1 MNASIPYKL
10 SNRVQRYAW
19 GKHGQDSLIHRLLG
33 SNDTGTLAAELW
45 IGAHSS
51 APSELITEK
60 GNVRLDEAIARQPN
74 AWLGERVV
82 QKFGASLPYLF
93 KVLSVRTALSIQAHP
108 DKQLAAELHA
118 ADPVHYPDA
127 NHKPEMAIAVTDVE
141 VLYGFREI
149 KEIQN
154 FFSIHKPLEALLSP
168 AMRKRLLESSAL
180 EGDRD
185 LLRDLCFEIFHA
197 TEGDLRKCTSELTM
211 SLRSKTV
218 EAPEERW
225 FLSLSDEYPGDVGL
239 LCFFLLNFISMKPG
253 EALFVGPNTPHAYLR
268 GDLLECMA
276 SSDNVVR
283 AGLTNKYKDV
293 ETLLKMLHF
302 RTASAELIVPVPSR
316 EGKNAWRYPAPAL
329 EFFVELLSSS
339 SAESWALD
347 NQSAAM
353 LFCFEGKGKLESAND
368 HLAIGTGEAIFV
380 PATCPPVTLA
390 SPGGK
395 FYHVHVPH

>member
-1 MNASIPYKL
+1 MNSAIPYKL

-33 SNDTGTLAAELW
+33 TNDTGTLAAELW
-45 IGAHSS
+45 IGAHAS
-51 APSELITEK
+51 APSELITED
-60 GNVRLDEAIARQPN
+60 GNFRLDEAIAREPK
-74 AWLGERVV
+74 AWLGEKVV

-108 DKQLAAELHA
+108 DKQLAEELHA
-118 ADPVHYPDA
+118 TDPSHYPDA
-127 NHKPEMAIAVTDVE
+127 NHKPEMAIAVTNVE
-141 VLYGFREI
+141 VLYGFRDI
-149 KEIQN
+149 KEIKH
-154 FFSIHKPLEALLSP
+154 FFSVHKPLESLLSP
-168 AMRKRLLESSAL
+168 EMKARLVDTAAPEA
-180 EGDRD
+180 DRE
-185 LLRDLCFEIFHA
+185 LIRDLCFEIFHA
-197 TEGDLRKCTSELTM
+197 SEVDLRKCTSELAG
-211 SLRSKTV
+211 SLRSRKV
-218 EAPEERW
+218 EAAEERW

-239 LCFFLLNFISMKPG
+239 LCFFLLNFISLKPG

-302 RTASAELIVPVPSR
+302 RTAGVELISPMPSR
-316 EGKNAWRYPAPAL
+316 DGNTAWRYPAPAL

-339 SAESWALD
+339 NSEAWALD
-347 NQSAAM
+347 NKSAAM
-353 LFCFEGKGKLESAND
+353 LFCFEGKGKLESD
-368 HLAIGTGEAIFV
+368 ETQLAISTGEAVFV
-380 PATCPPVTLA
+380 PAACPPVSLT

-395 FYHVHVPH
+395 FYHVHVPI